1 MFDIIIH
8 TLAWLILV
16 FTLIRLVVSLANFIS
31 PLYLTGSGSAGIK
44 RVSVLIPAR
53 NEAHNLPRLLDA
65 LLDQTYENFEVIVYD
80 DHSGD
85 GTSEI
90 LQRYHQKDSRM
101 DWIRGGTLPAGWNGK
116 NHACHQLAL
125 KAEGELFLFLDA
137 DVMVSRDLLEKAVS
151 RQEQGDL
158 SLLSVFPHQI
168 MKSKGEWLTVPLMNW
183 ILLSLL
189 PMALVR
195 RSPRQ
200 SFAAANGQFMMFR
213 AQDYKKYRWHEQVRN
228 SLVED
233 IEISRMV
240 KQKGLKSATLLGNQ
254 DVMCRMYGSFREGIH
269 GFAKNVTEFFGGSI
283 GGTLAFLLVVISGV
297 VLIPRALGWM
307 WFSVYVVAIF
317 LMRVFISL
325 SSRQCVWKNLLY
337 HVPQMIAFIII
348 VVKGIQVKKRG
359 RYQWKG
365 RYAVQS

>member
-1 MFDIIIH
+1 MVDITIH

-16 FTLIRLVVSLANFIS
+16 FTLIRLGVSLANYLS
-31 PLYLTGSGSAGIK
+31 PLYMNGMQAVETKL
-44 RVSVLIPAR
+44 VSILIPAR
-53 NEAHNLPRLLDA
+53 NEAHNLPPLLDA
-65 LLDQTYENFEVIVYD
+65 LLGQTYENFELIVYD
-80 DHSGD
+80 DHSDD

-90 LQRYHQKDSRM
+90 LQEYPLKDSRM
-101 DWIRGGTLPAGWNGK
+101 NWIRGGTLPEGWNGK
-116 NHACHQLAL
+116 NHACHQLAGEA
-125 KAEGELFLFLDA
+125 KGELFLFLDA
-137 DVMVSRDLLEKAVS
+137 DVMVSSDLLEKAVA
-151 RQEQGDL
+151 RQERDNL

-168 MKSKGEWLTVPLMNW
+168 MKSRGEWLTVPLMNW

-195 RSPRQ
+195 KSPRP

-213 AQDYKKYRWHEQVRN
+213 AEDYNKYRWHEQVRE

-240 KQKGLKSATLLGNQ
+240 KQKGLTTATLLGND
-254 DVMCRMYGSFREGIH
+254 DVMCRMYGSFNEGIH
-269 GFAKNVTEFFGGSI
+269 GFAKNVTEFFGGSLFT
-283 GGTLAFLLVVISGV
+283 TLAFLVVTISGV
-297 VLIPRALGWM
+297 VLIPYALGWG
-307 WFSVYVVAIF
+307 WFTVYLFSI
-317 LMRVFISL
+317 LLIRVLISAA
-325 SSRQCVWKNLLY
+325 SRQSIRKNLMY
-337 HVPQMIAFIII
+337 HFPQMIAFVFI